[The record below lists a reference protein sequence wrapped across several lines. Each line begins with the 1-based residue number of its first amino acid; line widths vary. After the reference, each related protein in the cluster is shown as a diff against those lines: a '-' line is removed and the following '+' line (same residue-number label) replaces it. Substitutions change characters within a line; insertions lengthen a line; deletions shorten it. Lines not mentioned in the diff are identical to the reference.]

1 MCGLLAGLL
10 AGFPAAGS
18 PAITAPRVLG
28 LFVGVAEY
36 KFARTRAA
44 RGTLEDLGGAPN
56 DIAALKA
63 TVEPRL
69 ALARSVTLLN
79 QDATRAAILSTF
91 TALVDEAQPGDTLL
105 FYYTGHGA
113 RLFDQSGRQLSGYN
127 STIVPYDARDPALPA
142 ERGGDILDNELR
154 DLIAAATGLGVNV
167 VTIFDSCN
175 SGTATRSPSPW
186 IDDGT
191 VRERGAP
198 DLVLPQGAD
207 ARAAAL
213 ALPHARSQ
221 PPAQRGYTVHLA
233 AAPDGKAA
241 IERMIDS
248 RWRGDFTEALVR
260 SLTELPANASYRDL
274 IDAVRMKLR
283 QRLRGEANTRVMTDI
298 RGEGD
303 LDQRFL
309 GQWSP
314 VRLVEGSR
322 SPEGA
327 WTLAAGSLAGITRG
341 SRYAGYASGGAAR
354 DPAARP
360 LATALVTAVE
370 PGAASLTLD
379 APVSGA
385 DTPGKLFWRE
395 TAHGA
400 GAARLRLKVA
410 GGDKATRAALDARL
424 ADLAFVK
431 AANGNPDLVVDL
443 AVPGRMRIARA
454 EDDSTVTTLGL
465 HETDRLRAVL
475 EQIARYHALIAM
487 IGQGTPLDVQYGLS
501 DTRCDGSA
509 GTPIHYEGGEAHF
522 RPGVPGRDSF
532 VLVLRNN
539 DTRPLYPHI
548 INLSAGYEVSLAAT
562 TGDNA
567 KEDVLEP
574 GRCWNWPGSVNGAG
588 RDYLILVLADRPLP
602 GLQLLSAGAIRGGG
616 EKTGDE
622 SADALT
628 DLIFDAASGRQ
639 TRGDV
644 PPGIWSVRAVSY
656 VIEGETDEAQ

>member
-10 AGFPAAGS
+10 AGPPAFA
-18 PAITAPRVLG
+18 APRVFG

-113 RLFDQSGRQLSGYN
+113 RLFDQSGQQLSGYN

-142 ERGGDILDNELR
+142 DRGGDILDNELR
-154 DLIAAATGLGVNV
+154 ELIAAATGLGVNV

-175 SGTATRSPSPW
+175 SGSATRSPW
-186 IDDGT
+186 IEDGT
-191 VRERGAP
+191 IRERVAP
-198 DLVLPQGAD
+198 DLKLAQAST
-207 ARAAAL
+207 AL
-213 ALPHARSQ
+213 ALPHARSG

-274 IDAVRMKLR
+274 IDSVRMKLR
-283 QRLRGEANTRVMTDI
+283 QRLQGEATTRVMTDI

-327 WTLAAGSLAGITRG
+327 WTLAAGSVAGITRG

-354 DPAARP
+354 DPAAKP
-360 LATALVTAVE
+360 VATALVTAVE

-400 GAARLRLKVA
+400 GTARLRLTVA

-431 AANGNPDLVVDL
+431 ATSGNPDLVVDL
-443 AVPGRMRIARA
+443 AVPGHMRIARA

-465 HETDRLRAVL
+465 DETDRLRAVL
-475 EQIARYHALIAM
+475 EQIARYHSLIAM

-501 DTRCDGSA
+501 DIRCDGSA
-509 GTPIHYEGGEAHF
+509 ATPIHYEGGEAHF

-567 KEDVLEP
+567 KEDVLAP
-574 GRCWNWPGSVNGAG
+574 GRCWNWPASVNGAG

-602 GLQLLSAGAIRGGG
+602 GLQLLSAGAIRGGAD
-616 EKTGDE
+616 KSGDE
-622 SADALT
+622 GADALT

-644 PPGIWSVRAVSY
+644 PPGLWSVRAVSY
-656 VIEGETDEAQ
+656 VIEGETDEAN